1 MQLVLEKRGSVD
13 NTETIDDMRVMLT
26 CTVPLAEILVDFNDK
41 LKSMTRGYGSM
52 DYEYAG
58 YQAAKLIK
66 MDMLIAGE
74 PVDAF
79 SMIVHQDKAA
89 SRGRELAERL
99 KNVIPRQLFTVA
111 IQACIG
117 GKIIARESISPVL
130 GIVAGYFGKAVDTI
144 IMRICDVF
152 LAIPNLILAI
162 AIMAV
167 LGSKISNLIAV
178 LVFSGWV
185 NYCKVIRN
193 NVRVI
198 KNQEFIHASRVLGA
212 GHLHIMFRQIFPNVT
227 TNLII
232 IGSQKVGQT
241 ILVEAALSFLSLG
254 IQPPTPSWG
263 NMISNGRTFLMV
275 NPWLVLVPGIALMLT
290 VLAFNFLGDGL
301 RDVLDPKR
309 IS

>member
-1 MQLVLEKRGSVD
+1 MEKKILLNRMKRNPFFMVGGILAIVIVILCFTSPLFVQFD
-13 NTETIDDMRVMLT
+13 AEANTLGE
-26 CTVPLAEILVDFNDK
+26 K
-41 LKSMTRGYGSM
+41 LLKPEGFSNGLYGHVFGTDQMGRDVMTR
-52 DYEYAG
+52 
-58 YQAAKLIK
+58 L
-66 MDMLIAGE
+66 L
-74 PVDAF
+74 
-79 SMIVHQDKAA
+79 
-89 SRGRELAERL
+89 
-99 KNVIPRQLFTVA
+99 
-111 IQACIG
+111 IG
-117 GKIIARESISPVL
+117 GRYSLSIAFVVVVLQAIIGTVL